1 MNLVTGTLL
10 NGPTNSVP
18 GWDVNP
24 YGTSAT
30 NVALLAAAGTGIM
43 RNPDAGTNTWRTNLA
58 VGTLVGPAGFFY
70 GNSASVIGT
79 AVGQWTAN
87 SVGYFGLKFV
97 RESSIPN
104 EDTTHYGWVALRI
117 GANATDRT
125 IVEFAYE
132 SAANI
137 GIIVP
142 APAAGLISLVACC
155 GSRRRRR

>member
-1 MNLVTGTLL
+1 MIGTL
-10 NGPTNSVP
+10 
-18 GWDVNP
+18 
-24 YGTSAT
+24 
-30 NVALLAAAGTGIM
+30 
-43 RNPDAGTNTWRTNLA
+43 
-58 VGTLVGPAGFFY
+58 
-70 GNSASVIGT
+70 
-79 AVGQWTAN
+79 VGQWTAN

-97 RESSIPN
+97 NESSN
-104 EDTTHYGWVALRI
+104 TTHYGWVALRI